1 MSISRYMLN
10 GKIKDGRGIATS
22 NNMTKIFNACEN
34 NQIEY
39 EIYIIEESQRL
50 DHLAGLAYNSASYWW
65 VISAASGIGWG
76 LQVPPGTVV
85 RIPNNLA
92 DVLGLL

>member
-10 GKIKDGRGIATS
+10 GKVRQGTGVGTS
-22 NNMTKIFNACEN
+22 SSMSKIFNACEN
-34 NQIEY
+34 NQINF
-39 EIYIIEESQRL
+39 EIYVIEESQRL

-65 VISAASGIGWG
+65 VIAAASGIGWG
-76 LQVPPGTVV
+76 LQVPPGTVL

-92 DVLGLL
+92 DVLGFL